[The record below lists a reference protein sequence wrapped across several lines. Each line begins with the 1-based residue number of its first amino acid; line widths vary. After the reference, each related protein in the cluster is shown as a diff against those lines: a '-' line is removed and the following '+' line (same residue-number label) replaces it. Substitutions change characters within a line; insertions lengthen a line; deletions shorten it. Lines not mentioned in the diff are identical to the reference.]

1 MIKNLICIY
10 LLLILG
16 NQLLFSQA
24 DYISWEFKGGS
35 LLNNPDGTSTGP
47 GPEPAGLDIAT
58 TPNTSITRGRLRSAI
73 LGDLDNDG
81 DLDFISGSQGGTV
94 HYFKNEGTITSP
106 NWVAASIP
114 TLDTIW
120 IDRDLTVR
128 NQNRPQLTDI
138 DDDGDLDLFIGT
150 DYDYERDR
158 NNDILFYRNIGTPE
172 IPVFEYIPDG
182 LPGLNDQEIA
192 EFPGLGFVDLDNDSD
207 LDMVA
212 LGSDK
217 LTYYKNIGTINNPIF
232 ELQSETDSPWVDENA
247 FNNMDVPI
255 PVFEDFDKDGDYDMF
270 FMTDTGFVRW
280 IENIG
285 TTTIPSFASTQNV
298 FNGELT
304 SGQIGSFATID
315 FGDVDGDGLKD
326 AILGS
331 FNTPRFAWFKQVPIC
346 ISPIITEVTGTT
358 ELCEGE
364 SSIITI
370 SGNLNSASTWSI
382 YTDSCGENLLGT
394 TTTNISTF
402 EVTPTIPSTTYYIR
416 GEDSDLGCIDETIA
430 TCTTITIM
438 VNTLDDPSFNYNQAL
453 YCTDASNPTPTVTGL
468 ANGTFSSTTGLI
480 LDPSLGTINI
490 TDSTPGEYTVTY
502 TTNGTCP
509 NTSDVTV
516 TITELDDP
524 NFSYDAALYCTD
536 ASNPTPTING
546 LAGGIF
552 SSTTGLI
559 LDPSLGTIN
568 IADST
573 PGEYTVTYTTN
584 GTCPNTSD
592 VTVTITELDDPSF
605 SYDQALYCTDASNPT
620 PTINGLAGGAFSS
633 TAGLVLDPSLGT
645 INIADS
651 TPGEYIVTYTTNGTC
666 PNTRDVTVT
675 ITELDDP
682 SFNYDQALY
691 CKDAANP
698 TPTINGLAGGVFS
711 STIGLD
717 LDPSSGTINIADTT
731 PGAYVITYT
740 TNGTCQNTSTVNV
753 TITELDDP
761 SFSYDQALYCKDAAN
776 PTPTINGLA
785 GGIFSSTTS
794 LILDP
799 SLGTINIADS
809 TPGEYTVTYTT
820 NGTCP
825 NTSDVTVTIT
835 ELDDPSFNYDA
846 ALYCTDASN
855 PTPTV
860 AGLANGTFSSTT
872 GLVIDPALGTI
883 NIANSTP
890 GEYTVTYTTNGTCP
904 NTSNVT
910 VTITEL
916 DDPNF
921 SYDAALY
928 CTDASN
934 PTPTVTGLDGG
945 TFSSTTGL
953 VLDPALGT
961 INIADSTLG
970 EYTVTYT
977 TNGTCPNT
985 SGVTVTITE
994 LDDPN
999 FSYDAALYCTDA
1011 SNPTPTINGLAGGVF
1026 SSTIGLDLDPSSG
1039 TINIADTTPG
1049 AYVITYTTN
1058 GTCQNTST
1066 VNVTIT
1072 ELDDPSFSYNQV
1084 LYCKDAANPTPTING
1099 LAGGA
1104 FSSTAGLVLDPSLG
1118 TINIADSTPGE
1129 YIVTYTTNGTCPNTR
1144 DVTVTITELDDPSF
1158 NYDQALYCADT
1169 SNPTPTINGLMGG
1182 TFSSTTGLVLDPAL
1196 GTINIADSTPG
1207 EYTVTYTT
1215 NGTCPNTSDVTVTI
1229 TELDD
1234 PSFSYNQVLYCKDA
1248 ANPTPTINGLA
1259 GGSFSSTAGL
1269 VLDPSLGTINIA
1281 DSTPGEYI
1289 VTYTTNGTC
1298 PNTRD
1303 VTVTITE
1310 LDDPSFNYDQALYC
1324 KDAANPTPTING
1336 LAGGVFSSTTGLD
1349 LDPSSGTINIADTTP
1364 GAYVITYTTNGTC
1377 QNTSTVN
1384 VTITEL
1390 DDPSFSYD
1398 QALYCKDAANP
1409 TPTINGLA
1417 GGVFSS
1423 TTGLDLDPALGTINI
1438 ADTTPGAYVV
1448 TYTTNGTCSNS
1459 STFNIIIN
1467 ALDNASFSYMATSYS
1482 TADSDPTPTVDGIT
1496 GGTFTSMPTGLAI
1509 NGSTGEIDISA
1520 SILNMYTVTYTTS
1533 GICSN
1538 SSSVGVTI
1546 ADITPPTVSITST
1559 ESNPT
1564 SNTSFEITISFS
1576 EDVTAFDLNDII
1588 VENGV
1593 ATNLSGG
1600 GLSYN
1605 ATITAITSATI
1616 TININADSLR
1626 DLYGNGNTAAA
1637 QFSIDF
1643 DNTLG
1648 IDDENLTNGIS
1659 IYPIPSNNIINIS
1672 GEINLSLKRVEFF
1685 DIQGKLILYKKLN
1698 RGSITN
1704 SIDISS
1710 IRSGLYLMM
1719 IYSERGSTTKKI
1731 LKE

>member
-207 LDMVA
+207 LDLVA

-217 LTYYKNIGTINNPIF
+217 LTYYKNIGARNNPIF
-232 ELQSETDSPWVDENA
+232 ERQSEADSPWIDENA

-304 SGQIGSFATID
+304 RGEIGSFSTID

-331 FNTPRFAWFKQVPIC
+331 FNVARFAWFKQIPVC
-346 ISPIITEVTGTT
+346 INPTITDVVAAT
-358 ELCEGE
+358 ELCEGDTTM
-364 SSIITI
+364 ITI
-370 SGNLNSASTWSI
+370 SGNLNSGSTWSI

-394 TTTNISTF
+394 TTTNTSTF

-468 ANGTFSSTTGLI
+468 ANGTFSSTTGLV
-480 LDPSLGTINI
+480 LDLALGTINI
-490 TDSTPGEYTVTY
+490 TDSTPGEYTVTYTTNGTCPNTSDVTVTITELDDPNFSYAAALYCTDASNPTPTVTGLDGGTFSSTTGLVLDPALGTINIADSTPGEYTVTY

-605 SYDQALYCTDASNPT
+605 NYDAALYCTDASNPT
-620 PTINGLAGGAFSS
+620 PTINGLAGGVFSS
-633 TAGLVLDPSLGT
+633 TIGLDLDPSSGT
-645 INIADS
+645 INIADT
-651 TPGEYIVTYTTNGTC
+651 TPGAYVITYTTNGTC
-666 PNTRDVTVT
+666 QNTSTVNVT

-761 SFSYDQALYCKDAAN
+761 SFSYNQVLYCKDAAN

-785 GGIFSSTTS
+785 GG
-794 LILDP
+794 L
-799 SLGTINIADS
+799 
-809 TPGEYTVTYTT
+809 
-820 NGTCP
+820 
-825 NTSDVTVTIT
+825 
-835 ELDDPSFNYDA
+835 
-846 ALYCTDASN
+846 
-855 PTPTV
+855 
-860 AGLANGTFSSTT
+860 
-872 GLVIDPALGTI
+872 
-883 NIANSTP
+883 
-890 GEYTVTYTTNGTCP
+890 
-904 NTSNVT
+904 
-910 VTITEL
+910 
-916 DDPNF
+916 
-921 SYDAALY
+921 
-928 CTDASN
+928 
-934 PTPTVTGLDGG
+934 
-945 TFSSTTGL
+945 
-953 VLDPALGT
+953 
-961 INIADSTLG
+961 
-970 EYTVTYT
+970 
-977 TNGTCPNT
+977 
-985 SGVTVTITE
+985 
-994 LDDPN
+994 
-999 FSYDAALYCTDA
+999 
-1011 SNPTPTINGLAGGVF
+1011 F

-1039 TINIADTTPG
+1039 TINIADTTLG
-1049 AYVITYTTN
+1049 AYV
-1058 GTCQNTST
+1058 
-1066 VNVTIT
+1066 V
-1072 ELDDPSFSYNQV
+1072 
-1084 LYCKDAANPTPTING
+1084 
-1099 LAGGA
+1099 
-1104 FSSTAGLVLDPSLG
+1104 
-1118 TINIADSTPGE
+1118 
-1129 YIVTYTTNGTCPNTR
+1129 
-1144 DVTVTITELDDPSF
+1144 
-1158 NYDQALYCADT
+1158 
-1169 SNPTPTINGLMGG
+1169 
-1182 TFSSTTGLVLDPAL
+1182 
-1196 GTINIADSTPG
+1196 
-1207 EYTVTYTT
+1207 
-1215 NGTCPNTSDVTVTI
+1215 
-1229 TELDD
+1229 
-1234 PSFSYNQVLYCKDA
+1234 
-1248 ANPTPTINGLA
+1248 
-1259 GGSFSSTAGL
+1259 
-1269 VLDPSLGTINIA
+1269 
-1281 DSTPGEYI
+1281 
-1289 VTYTTNGTC
+1289 
-1298 PNTRD
+1298 
-1303 VTVTITE
+1303 
-1310 LDDPSFNYDQALYC
+1310 
-1324 KDAANPTPTING
+1324 
-1336 LAGGVFSSTTGLD
+1336 
-1349 LDPSSGTINIADTTP
+1349 
-1364 GAYVITYTTNGTC
+1364 TYTTNGTC

-1417 GGVFSS
+1417 GGLFSS
-1423 TTGLDLDPALGTINI
+1423 TIGLDLDPSSGTINI

-1448 TYTTNGTCSNS
+1448 TYTTNGTCSDS

-1496 GGTFTSMPTGLAI
+1496 GGTFTSMPAGLAI

-1520 SILNMYTVTYTTS
+1520 SILNMYTVTYTTL

-1685 DIQGKLILYKKLN
+1685 DIQGKLILSKKLN